1 MESEYRQRREQVMAK
16 ISTGTA
22 IFRSAPT
29 AVMHNDVEY
38 VYRQDSDF
46 YYLTGFNEPE
56 AVAVLAPHHG
66 EHRFILFVQPKDR
79 EKEVWSGYRCGVEGA
94 KEIYGADMAYP
105 ITELD
110 DKLPQYLQKAERI
123 YYHLGRDSHFNDR
136 MIRHY
141 QNLLVTR
148 PRRGTGPI
156 AIEDT
161 GPILHG
167 LRLHK
172 SNFEVDLMRQAAD
185 IAVSAHNHAMSIA
198 RPGSYEYEIQAEI
211 EHIFRLQGGMGPAYP
226 SIVAAGKNACVL
238 HYIENNYQMQ
248 EQELL
253 LIDAGCAYRYY
264 NSDITRTFPVNGK
277 FTPEQKALYEIVLEA
292 QKQAIQEVKPGNGFD
307 APHKK
312 AVQVLTEG
320 LIEVG
325 LLKGEVNQLI
335 QEGKY
340 KQFYMHRTSHWLGL
354 DVHDV
359 GVYQHGEVPQVLQPG
374 QVLTIEPGLY
384 VVPHTPPAEDQPP
397 IDDRWVGIGIR
408 IEDDVLVTPQ
418 GNEVLTAGVPKEIAD
433 LERT

>member
-307 APHKK
+307 VPHKK